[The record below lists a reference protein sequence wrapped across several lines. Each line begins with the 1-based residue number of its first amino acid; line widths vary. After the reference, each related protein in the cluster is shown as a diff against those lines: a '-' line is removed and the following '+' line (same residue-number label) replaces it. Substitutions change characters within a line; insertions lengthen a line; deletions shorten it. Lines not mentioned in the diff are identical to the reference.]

1 MTHGPFA
8 ELPEILRPIAFAFS
22 RRIARYGDTPAGVLW
37 KNVEGQQ
44 LRFEVLAGVLDPEP
58 PSAGITLNDFG
69 CGYGAFYDF
78 LSKLPLMPDIDYCGV
93 DISPVMIE
101 EAKKRIPKG
110 RVIFICAPMVSR
122 KADYTVVSGTFNL
135 KMDAADPEWNGFVK
149 AALRELW
156 EMSAKGLAFNMLD
169 RGHRDRQDGLY
180 YADPGEF
187 LDFCKALSGDVRLI
201 DDYPLDEWTIVIR
214 RPA

>member
-1 MTHGPFA
+1 MTRPPFA
-8 ELPEILRPIAFAFS
+8 DLPEILRPIAFAFGK
-22 RRIARYGDTPAGVLW
+22 RVARYGDTPAGVLW
-37 KNVEGQQ
+37 KDAQGQQ
-44 LRFEVLAGVLDPEP
+44 LRFEVLAEVLDPEA

-69 CGYGAFYDF
+69 CGYGALYDF
-78 LSKLPLMPDIDYCGV
+78 LCKLPLMPDIDYCGF

-101 EAKKRIPKG
+101 RAEKRIP
-110 RVIFICAPMVSR
+110 RDRATFACAPMVSR

-135 KMDAADPEWNGFVK
+135 KMNAADLEWNGFVK

-169 RGHRDRQDGLY
+169 RGHHDRQDGLY
-180 YADPGEF
+180 YADSGEF
-187 LDFCKALSGDVRLI
+187 LDFCKALSGNARLI